1 MSLLTRVKRL
11 WGISGG
17 VVNGKS
23 VQTAQD
29 PARFFTSES
38 RKKRD
43 QKLATI
49 LQDDPLEDE
58 FNEDGYDTTSER
70 TPVN

>member
-1 MSLLTRVKRL
+1 MMMLKRLKRL
-11 WGISGG
+11 WSLSNDQYPRDNAI
-17 VVNGKS
+17 GKH
-23 VQTAQD
+23 
-29 PARFFTSES
+29 FTRES
-38 RKKRD
+38 RKNRD